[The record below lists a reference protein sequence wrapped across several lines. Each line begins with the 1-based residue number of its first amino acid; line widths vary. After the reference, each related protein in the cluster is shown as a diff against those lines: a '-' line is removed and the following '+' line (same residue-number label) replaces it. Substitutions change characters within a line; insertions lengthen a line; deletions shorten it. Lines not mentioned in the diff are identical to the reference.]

1 MDQWTPPT
9 ATELEEMR
17 VAQQAVDAEA
27 AARARRKSV
36 RLGLHANI
44 TTTSDTNFFA
54 GFAENISEGGVF
66 ISTYSPPSVGEVVAL
81 RISVLGVQELIV
93 QGEVRWIR
101 TDDDGMSVGCGVRF
115 CSLNDQQRAALDIML
130 STADRDPLLFE
141 A

>member
-9 ATELEEMR
+9 QAELDEMR
-17 VAQQAVDAEA
+17 AAQRAVDVEAEG
-27 AARARRKSV
+27 RAQRKSM

-44 TTTSDTNFFA
+44 TSDSDTNFFA

-66 ISTYSPPSVGEVVAL
+66 ISTYSPPEIGKVVAI
-81 RISVLGVQELIV
+81 RISVLGEQELIV

-101 TDDDGMSVGCGVRF
+101 TDDESMAIGCGVAFR
-115 CSLNDQQRAALDIML
+115 SLDERQREVLGIML
-130 STADRDPLLFE
+130 TTAERDPLLFE

>member
-1 MDQWTPPT
+1 MDKWTPPT
-9 ATELEEMR
+9 AAELEEMR
-17 VAQQAVDAEA
+17 AAQHAVDAEA

-44 TTTSDTNFFA
+44 TSESDTNFFA

-66 ISTYSPPSVGEVVAL
+66 ISTYSPPPVGEVVAL
-81 RISVLGVQELIV
+81 RISVLAEQELIV

-101 TDDDGMSVGCGVRF
+101 TDDEGMSVGCGVSFRA
-115 CSLNDQQRAALDIML
+115 LDDQQRAVLDIML
-130 STADRDPLLFE
+130 SSADRDPLLFE